1 MPMTPRESLTVM
13 EHGTDFA
20 EKSGRK
26 KSMSVTLSRKT
37 THHMMVTSHF

>member
-1 MPMTPRESLTVM
+1 MPMTAPGKFDSM